1 MRKAFTLIELLVV
14 ISIIAL
20 LIAILLPA
28 LGAARRSARN
38 SQCLTNVRGH
48 AQATYAFAADNKG
61 IMMKTNNKYRSW
73 TLIVQEYMGDGP
85 REVSGVPLGY
95 FPTNFC
101 PEAPSDRSDSQML
114 ALSGGQAGSASTPWY
129 WAWGNS
135 PGGWGIWSGSYGI
148 NDWITDGGPLGHGN
162 QKWSKMPRVLAN
174 VKDATKFPMYSDAG
188 WMGFAPMSD
197 VTNDSKPSSFKG
209 IGTDPVDIY
218 TLANEGLYRLM
229 VDRHDQR
236 TNLSYVDGH
245 AETVQFEQ
253 LWDQKWH
260 QTYDPNAVP

>member
-1 MRKAFTLIELLVV
+1 MKKAFTLIELLVV

-28 LGAARRSARN
+28 LASARKSARL
-38 SQCLTNVRGH
+38 SQCLTNVRSL

-61 IMMKTNNKYRSW
+61 YIMKTNKTYNSW
-73 TLIVQEYMGDGP
+73 TLVVQEYMDDGP
-85 REVSGVPLGY
+85 REVSGVKLGY

-101 PEAPSDRSDSQML
+101 PEAPSDRTDSQML
-114 ALSGGQAGSASTPWY
+114 ALSGGQSGSASTPWY

-135 PGGWGIWSGSYGI
+135 PGGAGIWSGSYGI
-148 NDWITDGGPLGHGN
+148 DDWVTYGGPLGHPN
-162 QKWSKMPRVLAN
+162 KTPKLPRVIAK
-174 VKDATKFPMYSDAG
+174 VKDPTKFPMYSDAG

-197 VTNDSKPSSFKG
+197 VTVDTKPSSFVG
-209 IGTDPVDIY
+209 IGTSPVDIN
-218 TLANEGLYRLM
+218 TLSKEGLQRLM

-245 AETVQFEQ
+245 AETVPFEN
-253 LWDQKWH
+253 LWDQQWH
-260 QTYDPNAVP
+260 LKYDPNSAP